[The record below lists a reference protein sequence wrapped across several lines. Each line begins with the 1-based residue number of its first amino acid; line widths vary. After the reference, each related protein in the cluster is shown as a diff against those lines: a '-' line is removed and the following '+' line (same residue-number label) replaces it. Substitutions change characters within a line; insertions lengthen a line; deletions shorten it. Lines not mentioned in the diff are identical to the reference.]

1 MQSYYEKWFHDKI
14 PALDNKTPLEAI
26 KTKQGKEKVIEL
38 LKLYENGEER
48 NKLELR
54 PYYDLSW
61 VWQRLGLEKESILT
75 TTPVTDLT
83 TTAKKIMELFNYFK
97 IRQW

>member
-1 MQSYYEKWFHDKI
+1 MTPKQEDDIPLELQQQFYNQFMQSHYERWFQDKI

-61 VWQRLGLEKESILT
+61 VWQRLGLEKE
-75 TTPVTDLT
+75 
-83 TTAKKIMELFNYFK
+83 
-97 IRQW
+97 